1 VGQVNGL
8 AKYKPEPLPE
18 PPARPADVVG
28 LYSASAY
35 LSTFKP
41 IETIVDGLPIPRGGL
56 VSLTAPTGH
65 GKTTIT
71 TLLEI
76 ALARGEPFAGR
87 DTLTEGGSVLVLAG
101 ESPEDWGMHF
111 AATMGDR
118 GLTLK
123 TIKNRESGAN
133 VYMVPGV
140 FNVTLGLDYLAHAV
154 GTMCDKLAAVIV
166 DTSAAFYSAD
176 DENDNASMRHHAA
189 ALRELSTLPGNPAVI
204 VLCHPVKNAQRDNLL
219 PRGGGAFLA
228 EVDANLT
235 LWKDAS
241 GVIELSWS
249 GKIRG
254 PSFDPLRFELV
265 PITLDFKDAR
275 GRPLQSVAARHLADE
290 RAEEMHAKEG
300 DDEDVLLSAMRRNP
314 GGTLRDLAMACG
326 WVSPTMQPLV
336 GRAGRRM
343 QALAGHGLVEQD
355 RKKQWKLT
363 SKGMKEA
370 GTVA

>member
-1 VGQVNGL
+1 LERLHVTL
-8 AKYKPEPLPE
+8 TAYKPPPLPE
-18 PPARPADVVG
+18 PPARPEDIADIYEAG
-28 LYSASAY
+28 WY
-35 LSTFKP
+35 LEHEFKP
-41 IETIVDGLPIPRGGL
+41 VETIVERLPIPRSGL
-56 VSLTAPTGH
+56 VALTAQTGH

-71 TLLEI
+71 TMLEI
-76 ALARGEPFAGR
+76 ALARGELFAGCE
-87 DTLTEGGSVLVLAG
+87 TTGGSVLVLAG
-101 ESPEDWGMHF
+101 ENPADWAMHF
-111 AATMGDR
+111 AATLKDR
-118 GLTLK
+118 GITSRGL
-123 TIKNRESGAN
+123 KNRETGSN

-140 FNVTLGLDYLAHAV
+140 FNITFALDYLASMMEARSRPLV
-154 GTMCDKLAAVIV
+154 AVIV
-166 DTSAAFYSAD
+166 DTSAAFYGAD
-176 DENDNASMRHHAA
+176 DENDNTAMRRHAA
-189 ALRELSTLPGNPAVI
+189 ALRELTTLPGNPAVI
-204 VLCHPVKNAQRDNLL
+204 VLCHPTKNAQRDNLL
-219 PRGGGAFLA
+219 PRGGGSFLA

-241 GVIELSWS
+241 GVIELSWA

-265 PITLDFKDAR
+265 PVTLDLLDSR
-275 GRPLQSVAARHLADE
+275 GRPLVSVAAHHLADD
-290 RAEEMHAKEG
+290 RAEEMQAKEG
-300 DDEDVLLSAMRRNP
+300 DDEDVLLAAMRRNP

-370 GTVA
+370 GAVA